1 MFTINLAI
9 VCGTTFCGCY
19 MMLLFLCIPIAPDVS
34 YSTMWCPPVINL
46 FINPINYSYKYY
58 KPQSSY
64 VSCIGVKGDTPYLA
78 KTRQF
83 SRNFA
88 RKLTA
93 SSSKKPCEGS
103 VTSVMLEEKTFPIQC
118 HLNNSELR
126 SLCGF
131 RQWGWMIALSL
142 ALPLGKYLPNV
153 MELQV
158 PLSSCFAMICFTMC
172 I

>member
-46 FINPINYSYKYY
+46 FINLINYSYKYY

-88 RKLTA
+88 RKPTA
-93 SSSKKPCEGS
+93 SSSKKPCEGICHQCDAGGEDLPHS
-103 VTSVMLEEKTFPIQC
+103 VPFEQLGVQEPVWLQTVGLDDCAEPGSP
-118 HLNNSELR
+118 
-126 SLCGF
+126 F
-131 RQWGWMIALSL
+131 RQIPSERDGTPGSFVQLFRYDLFHNI
-142 ALPLGKYLPNV
+142 
-153 MELQV
+153 
-158 PLSSCFAMICFTMC
+158 
-172 I
+172 